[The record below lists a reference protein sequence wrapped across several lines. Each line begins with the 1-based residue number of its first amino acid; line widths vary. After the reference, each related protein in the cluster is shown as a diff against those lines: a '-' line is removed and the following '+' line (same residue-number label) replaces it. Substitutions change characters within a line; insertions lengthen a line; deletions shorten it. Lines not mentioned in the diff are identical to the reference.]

1 MLALRPAGPVRGLLG
16 QVVRSHP
23 EAVVDA
29 VVQTVPDMLGA
40 AGRDLGE
47 LDLPRGRVLDL
58 QVVLLDGGTAV
69 DRCLPGGRQAGVA
82 ALDGGWWRRL
92 RSGGRGGGGR
102 GGGGVRVSAEA
113 RGAH

>member
-69 DRCLPGGRQAGVA
+69 DRCLPGEIGRA
-82 ALDGGWWRRL
+82 ACRASGW
-92 RSGGRGGGGR
+92 GRVVR
-102 GGGGVRVSAEA
+102 GPVKAEI
-113 RGAH
+113 

>member
-69 DRCLPGGRQAGVA
+69 DRCLPRSEEHTSELQSRGHLVC
-82 ALDGGWWRRL
+82 RL
-92 RSGGRGGGGR
+92 LLEKKKQNKYTLS
-102 GGGGVRVSAEA
+102 S
-113 RGAH
+113 